1 MKWIGRIFKL
11 FTPFLG
17 ALLGLVIANKYNFFA
32 TLPFVPKESAYDI
45 CIAVYFAIA
54 DLLMSEFIELVKNKI
69 EKNCSI
75 VEVLVSIPNIDANLS
90 TCPTISFNSAG
101 MAEMEVI
108 VRLVGKK
115 EHFKDTKITLC
126 DTGFITLQPS
136 IHSSS
141 ISIAANGDC
150 VIDLS
155 ALTGNA
161 SIIDIKQSFRIVMQE
176 NVPDGSR
183 TMSLKPNINRTTLFL
198 KYSCNHAIIRVEG
211 R

>member
-1 MKWIGRIFKL
+1 MKWISKIFKL
-11 FTPFLG
+11 FVPFLG
-17 ALLGLVIANKYNFFA
+17 AILGLIAANKYNFFYV
-32 TLPFVPKESAYDI
+32 LPFVPKESAYDI
-45 CIAVYFAIA
+45 CIAVYFSIA
-54 DLLMSEFIELVKNKI
+54 DLLISGLIEFVKNKI

-75 VEVLVSIPNIDANLS
+75 VEVLVSIPSIDANLS
-90 TCPTISFNSAG
+90 TCPTISFNSNG
-101 MAEMEVI
+101 IAEMQVI

-115 EHFKDTKITLC
+115 EHFKDAKITLC

-136 IHSSS
+136 IPSSS
-141 ISIAANGDC
+141 ISMASNGDC

-161 SIIDIKQSFRIVMQE
+161 SIINIEQSFRIVMQE

-183 TMSLKPNINRTTLFL
+183 TMFLKPNINRSNLFL
-198 KYSCNHAIIRVEG
+198 KYSCNHAIIKVEG

>member
-11 FTPFLG
+11 FVPFLG
-17 ALLGLVIANKYNFFA
+17 AILGLIAANNYNFFE
-32 TLPFVPKESAYDI
+32 TLPFVPKESEYD
-45 CIAVYFAIA
+45 
-54 DLLMSEFIELVKNKI
+54 
-69 EKNCSI
+69 
-75 VEVLVSIPNIDANLS
+75 
-90 TCPTISFNSAG
+90 G
-101 MAEMEVI
+101 MAEMQVI

-161 SIIDIKQSFRIVMQE
+161 PIIDIKQSFRIVMQE

-183 TMSLKPNINRTTLFL
+183 TMSLKPNINKNNFFL
-198 KYSCNHAIIRVEG
+198 KYNCNHAIIQVEG

>member
-11 FTPFLG
+11 FVPFLG
-17 ALLGLVIANKYNFFA
+17 AILGLIAANNYNFFE

-45 CIAVYFAIA
+45 CIAVYFSIA
-54 DLLMSEFIELVKNKI
+54 DLLMSGIIELVKNKI

-75 VEVLVSIPNIDANLS
+75 VEVLVSTPNIEANLS
-90 TCPTISFNSAG
+90 TCSTISFNSDG
-101 MAEMEVI
+101 MAEMQVI

-161 SIIDIKQSFRIVMQE
+161 PIIDIKQSFRIVMQE
-176 NVPDGSR
+176 NVPGGSR
-183 TMSLKPNINRTTLFL
+183 TMSLKPNINKNNFFL
-198 KYSCNHAIIRVEG
+198 KYNCNHAIIQVEG
-211 R
+211 C